1 MSGGVSE
8 YVDEDTARSIET
20 GRQTLG
26 VALRTAQE
34 RLQKVFIAFVVGML
48 GAIIA
53 MRSYVWPQFKADLLA
68 KGASVIA
75 QTPFDVILL
84 QVKIGL
90 VVGVLLAIPVLAYYG
105 KEPLVEREIIPD
117 VSVARWKLVV
127 LLVMALALAVGGSVY
142 AYFLFFPLMFQFLA
156 GNALGA
162 GLAPM
167 YSIVDWTEFIMVLAF
182 SFALAAQLPLV
193 MTALSV
199 SGIVPYEVFRD
210 KWKYAVVAIFG
221 FGALFSPPDPFTQ
234 AMWALPLL
242 VLYGFSL
249 YLSRVVTVGYR
260 GRSQINVTGALL
272 ERWNQVAGAAVL
284 GGGIPYVFFS
294 VGGIRI
300 VNEKVRPALP
310 AAIRPGPLPAIETVV
325 GMGRPEAILLVAV
338 LSGLLVAVV
347 AAMVVVYAAIVAAE
361 AERST
366 DLEDAF
372 ELSRLSVS
380 GVRSAP
386 AAVFEDLSEAEAV
399 AAASEAMEENKP
411 QKAEAILE
419 RFDEVRE
426 PPQEKGEAEEAS
438 EDPVANTTAGMVN
451 AFTEDET
458 TEDDIGGYW
467 HDIRFILDSLR
478 SRAFRLASVFLL
490 TMSGIFTFLYRGGIG
505 MIRADFLSRIP
516 EAVRPEPA
524 ETAWPITLHPVEA
537 LVFEVKIATV
547 LAAVVTVP
555 FAFYYAWP
563 ALEER
568 GILSGDRRYITLW
581 GITITVGLI
590 VGSVLGY
597 QYVAPSIISYLVYD
611 ALQAG
616 MIISY
621 RVNNFFWMVFL
632 TTAGIGLLADVPV
645 SMLLFHRGGLVP
657 YRAMREHWRVAVLS
671 TFVIGTV
678 LTPGSLYTMLLVA
691 LPLSFAYLV
700 GLGIL
705 WALTLGSRRG
715 GGPPAGQAA

>member
-90 VVGVLLAIPVLAYYG
+90 VVGVFTAIPVLAYYG

-199 SGIVPYEVFRD
+199 SGIVPYEVFRE

-234 AMWALPLL
+234 MMWSLPLL
-242 VLYGFSL
+242 ALYGFSL
-249 YLSRVVTVGYR
+249 YLSRVVTVAYR
-260 GRSQINVTGALL
+260 GRSQISVTGAIL
-272 ERWNQVAGAAVL
+272 ERWNHVVGAAVL

-294 VGGIRI
+294 AGGVRI
-300 VNEKVRPALP
+300 INESVRPALP
-310 AAIRPGPLPAIETVV
+310 AAIRPGPLPGIGTVV
-325 GMGRPEAILLVAV
+325 GMGRPEAILVVAV

-347 AAMVVVYAAIVAAE
+347 AAMVVAYAAIVAAE
-361 AERST
+361 DERST
-366 DLEDAF
+366 DLEEEFD
-372 ELSRLSVS
+372 LSRLSVA

-386 AAVFEDLSEAEAV
+386 AAVFEDLTEAEAV
-399 AAASEAMEENKP
+399 AAASEAMDENDP

-426 PPQEKGEAEEAS
+426 PAQEEGESEEAS
-438 EDPVANTTAGMVN
+438 GDPVANTTAGMVN

-467 HDIRFILDSLR
+467 HDISFILDSLR

-490 TMSGIFTFLYRGGIG
+490 TMAGIFTFLYRGGIG

-547 LAAVVTVP
+547 IAAIVTVP
-555 FAFYYAWP
+555 FVLYYAWP

-568 GILSGDRRYITLW
+568 GIIGGDRRYITLW

-691 LPLSFAYLV
+691 LPLSFAYLF

-705 WALTLGSRRG
+705 WVLTLGGRRG
-715 GGPPAGQAA
+715 GGPPAEQPA